1 MSTQIV
7 QNVEVNSDSQAL
19 AEKLNE
25 VVSSFKARG
34 DKPAVAEFSAATEL
48 VEGFQTKASIRQ
60 FTVDVDEPPALFG
73 TDTGPNPVELVLG
86 ALGTCQEIV
95 YAAYAAVLGIPI
107 DSLRINVKGNLDL
120 RGFLN
125 VAEVPAGFTD
135 VDYEVD
141 IKSPAP
147 SERIRQ
153 LAELVNAHCP
163 VLDTIQ
169 RPVPVSFSVVHN
181 DAKI

>member
-1 MSTQIV
+1 MSTQLV
-7 QNVEVNSDSQAL
+7 QNVEVNSDSRAL

-25 VVSSFKARG
+25 VVGALKQKA

-48 VEGFQTKASIRQ
+48 VEGFQTKANIRQ

-107 DSLRINVKGNLDL
+107 DSLRINVRGNLDL

-125 VAEVPAGFTD
+125 VAEVPAGFAD

>member
-1 MSTQIV
+1 MSTHIV
-7 QNVEVNSDSQAL
+7 QNVEVNSDSRVL

-25 VVSSFKARG
+25 VVGALKRKA
-34 DKPAVAEFSAATEL
+34 DQPAVAEFNAATEL

-107 DSLRINVKGNLDL
+107 DSLRINVNGRLDL

-125 VAEVPAGFTD
+125 VAEIPAGFAD
-135 VDYEVD
+135 VDYEVN

>member
-1 MSTQIV
+1 MSTQLV
-7 QNVEVNSDSQAL
+7 QNVEVNSDSRAL

-25 VVSSFKARG
+25 VVGALKQKAE
-34 DKPAVAEFSAATEL
+34 KPAVAEFSAATEL

>member
-7 QNVEVNSDSQAL
+7 QNVEVNSDSRAL

-25 VVSSFKARG
+25 VVGALKQKAG
-34 DKPAVAEFSAATEL
+34 KPAVAEFSAATEL

-135 VDYEVD
+135 VDYEID